1 VVATKLANRS
11 HSSSNRSSLVSFMI
25 KRLLIAFIL
34 LVLVCGGIIG
44 FNIFRDRAI
53 EQYFAN
59 APVAPVAVSTSVVEP
74 MTWTPGIEAIGTVGA
89 ARGVDLTVETNG
101 IIKDVLFSANQ
112 RVEQGAVLI
121 QLDDSVERADL
132 AAGMTQAALD
142 KTAYDR
148 ALELQRRGVGT
159 EVNVEA
165 AKAAADASASQ
176 VAKFQAVLDQKQLT
190 APFSGTMGIPRI
202 DSGQYIAPGT
212 IVATLQDLDT
222 MRVDFS
228 IPEQQLDLVE
238 IGQTVRL
245 GANSADM
252 KFSGS
257 IIGIEP
263 KVDPVSRLVSIR
275 AEVVNPDGQLSPG
288 QFVQVRV
295 ELPAEDGVL
304 ALPQTSVVSSLYGD
318 YVFVVRPAQGEAGA
332 ADPAQPAQESATP
345 AETPAANQED
355 AEPALVVDQVFVTT
369 GRRSQG
375 LVEVLKGIEAG
386 DQIVTAGQNRLSN
399 GTPVRIDNAVNPANI
414 TAAK

>member
-1 VVATKLANRS
+1 MKLADRS

-34 LVLVCGGIIG
+34 LVLVVGGIVG
-44 FNIFRDRAI
+44 FNVFRDRAI

-59 APVAPVAVSTSVVEP
+59 APVAAVTVSASVVEP
-74 MTWTPGIEAIGTVGA
+74 MKWTPGIEAIGTVGA
-89 ARGVDLTVETNG
+89 ARGVDLTVETTG

-318 YVFVVRPAQGEAGA
+318 YVFVVRPAQDEAGA

-345 AETPAANQED
+345 AEAPAANQEN

-399 GTPVRIDNAVNPANI
+399 GTPVRVDNAVNPANI

>member
-1 VVATKLANRS
+1 
-11 HSSSNRSSLVSFMI
+11 MI
-25 KRLLIAFIL
+25 KRFIIAFVL

-59 APVAPVAVSTSVVEP
+59 APVATVAVSTAVAAP
-74 MTWTPGIEAIGTVGA
+74 MKWTPGIEAIGTVGA
-89 ARGVDLTVETNG
+89 ARGVDLTVETSG
-101 IIKDVLFSANQ
+101 IIKDVLFTANQ
-112 RVEQGAVLI
+112 RVEQGEVLV
-121 QLDDSVERADL
+121 QLDDAVQRADL
-132 AAGMTQAALD
+132 AAGLTQAALD

-148 ALELQRRGVGT
+148 ALELRKRGVGT
-159 EVNVEA
+159 DVNVEA
-165 AKAAADASASQ
+165 AKAAAEASASQ

-190 APFSGTMGIPRI
+190 APFAGTMGIPRI
-202 DSGQYIAPGT
+202 DDGQYIAPGT

-238 IGQTVRL
+238 IGQTIRL

-263 KVDPVSRLVSIR
+263 KVDPVSRLVAIR
-275 AEVVNPDGQLSPG
+275 AEVVKPEGQLSPG

-295 ELPAEDGVL
+295 QLPEEDGVL
-304 ALPQTSVVSSLYGD
+304 ALPQTAVVTSLYGD
-318 YVFVVRPAQGEAGA
+318 YVFVVRPAESEADA
-332 ADPAQPAQESATP
+332 ADAAQPAQENAAP
-345 AETPAANQED
+345 AENQAS
-355 AEPALVVDQVFVTT
+355 AEPALIVDQVFVTA

-399 GTPVRIDNAVNPANI
+399 GTPVRVDNTVNPANI
-414 TAAK
+414 DTAAK

>member
-1 VVATKLANRS
+1 
-11 HSSSNRSSLVSFMI
+11 MI
-25 KRLLIAFIL
+25 KRLIIAFVL

-44 FNIFRDRAI
+44 VNIFRDRTI

-74 MTWTPGIEAIGTVGA
+74 MKWTPGIEAIGTVGA
-89 ARGVDLTVETNG
+89 ARGVDLTVETTG
-101 IIKDVLFSANQ
+101 IIKDILFSANQ
-112 RVEQGAVLI
+112 RVDQGAVLI
-121 QLDDSVERADL
+121 QLDDAVQRADL
-132 AAGMTQAALD
+132 AAGLTQAALD

-159 EVNVEA
+159 DVNVEA
-165 AKAAADASASQ
+165 AKAAAEASASQ

-190 APFSGTMGIPRI
+190 APFAGTMGIPRI
-202 DSGQYIAPGT
+202 DDGQYIAPGT

-263 KVDPVSRLVSIR
+263 KVDPVSRLVAIR

-295 ELPAEDGVL
+295 QLPAEDGVL

-318 YVFVVRPAQGEAGA
+318 YVFVVRPAESKAGTAEA
-332 ADPAQPAQESATP
+332 AQSAQATP
-345 AETPAANQED
+345 AETPAANQEN

-369 GRRSQG
+369 DRRSQG
-375 LVEVLKGIEAG
+375 LVEVLKGVEAG

-399 GTPVRIDNAVNPANI
+399 GTPVRVDNTVNPANV

>member
-1 VVATKLANRS
+1 
-11 HSSSNRSSLVSFMI
+11 MI

-34 LVLVCGGIIG
+34 LVLVVGGIVG
-44 FNIFRDRAI
+44 FNVFRDRAI

-59 APVAPVAVSTSVVEP
+59 APVAAVTVSASVVEP
-74 MTWTPGIEAIGTVGA
+74 MKWTPGIEAIGTVGA
-89 ARGVDLTVETNG
+89 ARGVDLTVETTG

-318 YVFVVRPAQGEAGA
+318 YVFVVRPAQDEAGA

-345 AETPAANQED
+345 AEAPAANQEN

-399 GTPVRIDNAVNPANI
+399 GTPVRVDNAVNPANI